1 MTSSQTPAAGPGN
14 YAGPSSF
21 RAPQPKPGVRVVPP
35 SFLRRLRRSIG
46 GTIAYLASWW
56 RY

>member
-1 MTSSQTPAAGPGN
+1 MQTNQPTNGKPA
-14 YAGPSSF
+14 SEF
-21 RAPQPKPGVRVVPP
+21 RAPRPKAGLNIKAP
-35 SFLRRLRRSIG
+35 SALRRMRRSIG

>member
-1 MTSSQTPAAGPGN
+1 MAEELNRTVQSSG
-14 YAGPSSF
+14 SSALF
-21 RAPQPKPGVRVVPP
+21 RAPQPKPGLNIAPP
-35 SFLRRLRRSIG
+35 SFFRRLRRSIG